1 MYYYMSVE
9 EVRMS
14 YNHSVEPPE
23 DIKILIKNLIEY
35 FPKEVIEKREL
46 LHLLNVISTQ
56 NKKPLLNEFNKIV
69 KTRWKDEYNGMLSSI
84 IIKQNLYTEIY
95 IDLLKKLKTED
106 RNKVINIILESNLES
121 NEIKTVGSFF
131 GKWIIQSK
139 MSIEKIEDY
148 IEEKLKNRVGVII
161 YMFVSLASTNK
172 DLIPMNIYKNI
183 NQDELTTNNLM
194 AYYDLEELME

>member
-56 NKKPLLNEFNKIV
+56 NKEPLLNEFNKIV

-84 IIKQNLYTEIY
+84 IIRQNLYTEIY
-95 IDLLKKLKTED
+95 IELLKKLKTED

-131 GKWIIQSK
+131 GKWIIQSN
-139 MSIEKIEDY
+139 MSIENIEAY

-161 YMFVSLASTNK
+161 YMFVNLASTNK

>member
-1 MYYYMSVE
+1 MSVE

-69 KTRWKDEYNGMLSSI
+69 KTRRKDEYNGMLSSI

>member
-56 NKKPLLNEFNKIV
+56 NKKTLLNEFNKIV
-69 KTRWKDEYNGMLSSI
+69 KARWKDEYNGMLSSI

-95 IDLLKKLKTED
+95 IELLKKLKTED
-106 RNKVINIILESNLES
+106 RNKVINVILESNLES
-121 NEIKTVGSFF
+121 NEVKTVGSFF

-139 MSIEKIEDY
+139 MSVENIEDY
-148 IEEKLKNRVGVII
+148 IKEKLKNRVGIII
-161 YMFVSLASTNK
+161 YMFVSLASINK

-183 NQDELTTNNLM
+183 NQNELTTNNLM

>member
-1 MYYYMSVE
+1 MSVE

-35 FPKEVIEKREL
+35 FPKEVTEKREL

-56 NKKPLLNEFNKIV
+56 NKKSCFNEFNKIV
-69 KTRWKDEYNGMLSSI
+69 KTRWKDEYNGMFSSM

-95 IDLLKKLKTED
+95 IELLKKLKTED
-106 RNKVINIILESNLES
+106 INKVINIILESNLES

-131 GKWIIQSK
+131 GKWIIRSN
-139 MSIEKIEDY
+139 MSIQKIEDY
-148 IEEKLKNRVGVII
+148 IKEKLNNRVGIII
-161 YMFVSLASTNK
+161 YMLVTLASINK
-172 DLIPMNIYKNI
+172 DLIPINIYKNI
-183 NQDELTTNNLM
+183 NQDELTTNILM
-194 AYYDLEELME
+194 AYYDLEELIE

>member
-56 NKKPLLNEFNKIV
+56 NKKPLLNEFNNIV

-95 IDLLKKLKTED
+95 IELLKKLKTED
-106 RNKVINIILESNLES
+106 INKVINIILESNLKS

-131 GKWIIQSK
+131 GKWIIQSN
-139 MSIEKIEDY
+139 MSIENIEDY

-161 YMFVSLASTNK
+161 YMFISLASTNK

>member
-1 MYYYMSVE
+1 MSVE

-35 FPKEVIEKREL
+35 FPKEVTEKREL

-56 NKKPLLNEFNKIV
+56 NKKSCFNEFNKIV
-69 KTRWKDEYNGMLSSI
+69 KTRWKDEYNGMFSSM
-84 IIKQNLYTEIY
+84 IIKQNLYTGIY
-95 IDLLKKLKTED
+95 IELLKKLKTED

-131 GKWIIQSK
+131 GKWVIMSN

-148 IEEKLKNRVGVII
+148 IKEKLKNRVGLII
-161 YMFVSLASTNK
+161 YMLVTLASINK

-194 AYYDLEELME
+194 AYYDLEELIE

>member
-56 NKKPLLNEFNKIV
+56 NKKPLLNEFNNIV

-95 IDLLKKLKTED
+95 IELLKKLKTED

-131 GKWIIQSK
+131 GKWIIQSN
-139 MSIEKIEDY
+139 MSIENIEDY

>member
-1 MYYYMSVE
+1 MSVE

-56 NKKPLLNEFNKIV
+56 NKKPLLNEFNNIV

-95 IDLLKKLKTED
+95 IELLKKLKTED
-106 RNKVINIILESNLES
+106 INKVINIILESNLKS

-131 GKWIIQSK
+131 GKWIIQSN
-139 MSIEKIEDY
+139 MSIENIEDY

>member
-1 MYYYMSVE
+1 MSVE

-131 GKWIIQSK
+131 GKWIIQSN

-148 IEEKLKNRVGVII
+148 IEEKLKNRVGIII

-172 DLIPMNIYKNI
+172 ALIPMNIYKNI

>member
-56 NKKPLLNEFNKIV
+56 NKKPLLNEFNNIV

-84 IIKQNLYTEIY
+84 IIRQNLYTEIY
-95 IDLLKKLKTED
+95 IELLKKLKTED

-139 MSIEKIEDY
+139 MSIENIEDY
-148 IEEKLKNRVGVII
+148 IEEKLKNRVGIII
-161 YMFVSLASTNK
+161 YMFVSLASINK

-183 NQDELTTNNLM
+183 NQNELTTNNLM

>member
-1 MYYYMSVE
+1 MSVE

-56 NKKPLLNEFNKIV
+56 NKKLLLNEFNKIV

-139 MSIEKIEDY
+139 MSVENIEGY
-148 IEEKLKNRVGVII
+148 IEEKLKNRVGIII
-161 YMFVSLASTNK
+161 YMFVSLASINK
-172 DLIPMNIYKNI
+172 DLIPMNIYENI
-183 NQDELTTNNLM
+183 NQNELTTNNLM

>member
-1 MYYYMSVE
+1 MSVE

-56 NKKPLLNEFNKIV
+56 NKKPLLNEFNNIV

-95 IDLLKKLKTED
+95 IELLKKLKTED
-106 RNKVINIILESNLES
+106 INKVINIILESNLES

-131 GKWIIQSK
+131 GKWIIQSN
-139 MSIEKIEDY
+139 MSIENIEDY

>member
-95 IDLLKKLKTED
+95 IELLKKLKTED
-106 RNKVINIILESNLES
+106 INKVINIILESNLES

-131 GKWIIQSK
+131 GKWIIQSN
-139 MSIEKIEDY
+139 MSIENIEDY

>member
-1 MYYYMSVE
+1 MSVE

-56 NKKPLLNEFNKIV
+56 NKKPLLNEFNNIV

-95 IDLLKKLKTED
+95 IELLKKLKTED
-106 RNKVINIILESNLES
+106 INKVINIILESNLES

-131 GKWIIQSK
+131 GKWIIQSN
-139 MSIEKIEDY
+139 MSIENIEDY

-161 YMFVSLASTNK
+161 YMFVNLASTNK

>member
-1 MYYYMSVE
+1 MSVE
-9 EVRMS
+9 EVRRS

-139 MSIEKIEDY
+139 MSVENIEDY
-148 IEEKLKNRVGVII
+148 IEEKLKNRVGIII
-161 YMFVSLASTNK
+161 YMFVSLASINK
-172 DLIPMNIYKNI
+172 DLIPMNIYENI
-183 NQDELTTNNLM
+183 NQNELTTNNLM

>member
-35 FPKEVIEKREL
+35 FPKEVTEKREL

-56 NKKPLLNEFNKIV
+56 NKKSCFNEFNKIV
-69 KTRWKDEYNGMLSSI
+69 KTRWKDEYNGMFSSM
-84 IIKQNLYTEIY
+84 IIKQNLYTGIY
-95 IDLLKKLKTED
+95 IELLKKLKTED

-131 GKWIIQSK
+131 GKWVIMSN

-148 IEEKLKNRVGVII
+148 IKEKLKNRVGLII
-161 YMFVSLASTNK
+161 YMLVTLASINK

-194 AYYDLEELME
+194 AYYDLEELIE

>member
-131 GKWIIQSK
+131 GKWLIQSK
-139 MSIEKIEDY
+139 MSVENIEDY
-148 IEEKLKNRVGVII
+148 IEEKLKNRVGIII
-161 YMFVSLASTNK
+161 YMFVSLASINK
-172 DLIPMNIYKNI
+172 DLIPMNIYENI
-183 NQDELTTNNLM
+183 NQNELTTNNLM

>member
-56 NKKPLLNEFNKIV
+56 NKKPLLNEFNNIV

-95 IDLLKKLKTED
+95 IELLKKLKTED
-106 RNKVINIILESNLES
+106 INKVINIILESNLES

-131 GKWIIQSK
+131 GKWIIQSN
-139 MSIEKIEDY
+139 MSIENIEDY

-161 YMFVSLASTNK
+161 YMFVSLANTNK

>member
-95 IDLLKKLKTED
+95 IELLKKLKTED

>member
-1 MYYYMSVE
+1 MSVE

-56 NKKPLLNEFNKIV
+56 NKKPLLNEFNNIV

-95 IDLLKKLKTED
+95 IELLKKLKTED

-131 GKWIIQSK
+131 GKWIIQSN
-139 MSIEKIEDY
+139 MSIENIEDY

>member
-1 MYYYMSVE
+1 MSVE

-95 IDLLKKLKTED
+95 IELLKKLKTED
-106 RNKVINIILESNLES
+106 KNKVINIILESNLES

-131 GKWIIQSK
+131 GKWIIQSN
-139 MSIEKIEDY
+139 MSIENIEDY

>member
-56 NKKPLLNEFNKIV
+56 NKNPLLNEFNKIV

-95 IDLLKKLKTED
+95 IELLKKLKTED
-106 RNKVINIILESNLES
+106 RNKVINVILESNLES
-121 NEIKTVGSFF
+121 NEVKTVGSFF

-139 MSIEKIEDY
+139 MSVENIEDY
-148 IEEKLKNRVGVII
+148 IEEKLKNRVGIII
-161 YMFVSLASTNK
+161 YMFVSLASINK
-172 DLIPMNIYKNI
+172 GLIPMNIYENI
-183 NQDELTTNNLM
+183 NQNELTTNNLM

>member
-95 IDLLKKLKTED
+95 IDMLKKLKTED

-139 MSIEKIEDY
+139 MSVENIEDY
-148 IEEKLKNRVGVII
+148 IEEKLKNRVGIII
-161 YMFVSLASTNK
+161 YMFVSLASINK
-172 DLIPMNIYKNI
+172 DLIPMNIYENI
-183 NQDELTTNNLM
+183 NQNELTTNNLM

>member
-1 MYYYMSVE
+1 MSVE

-95 IDLLKKLKTED
+95 IELLKKLKTED

-131 GKWIIQSK
+131 GKWIIQSN
-139 MSIEKIEDY
+139 MSIENIEDY
-148 IEEKLKNRVGVII
+148 IKEKLKNRVGVII

>member
-56 NKKPLLNEFNKIV
+56 NKKPLLNEFNNIV

-95 IDLLKKLKTED
+95 IELLKKLKTED
-106 RNKVINIILESNLES
+106 INKVINIILESNLES

-131 GKWIIQSK
+131 GKWIIQSN
-139 MSIEKIEDY
+139 MSIENIEDY

>member
-1 MYYYMSVE
+1 MSVE

-35 FPKEVIEKREL
+35 FPKEVTEKREL

-56 NKKPLLNEFNKIV
+56 NKKSCFNEFNKIV
-69 KTRWKDEYNGMLSSI
+69 KTRWKDEYNGMFSSM

-95 IDLLKKLKTED
+95 IELLKKLKTED

-121 NEIKTVGSFF
+121 NEIKTVCSFF
-131 GKWIIQSK
+131 GKWIIRSN
-139 MSIEKIEDY
+139 MSIVKIEDY
-148 IEEKLKNRVGVII
+148 IKEKLKNRVGIII
-161 YMFVSLASTNK
+161 YMFVTLASINK

-183 NQDELTTNNLM
+183 NQDELTTNHLM
-194 AYYDLEELME
+194 AYYDLEELIE